1 MEILNLFFK
10 ISKFVKYLSHI
21 NIFELTRIL
30 ILFNTMIKCCLY
42 YRRLIIIISIIKFST
57 REVQSL
63 TDILIVEDEQNLA
76 RFLELELT
84 HDNYNVDI
92 EYEGQAGLD
101 KALNHSYDL
110 IILDLMLPNING
122 LEICR
127 RVRQEQTT
135 PIIIITAKSDTYDK
149 VTGLDYGADDYIVK
163 PFEIEELFARIRA
176 VLRRQPQKD
185 IIDIN
190 GIKID
195 VDAFKVTVNGEQL
208 DLTKTEYDLLY
219 VLATNR
225 NHVLQ
230 REQILNHV
238 WGYDSEVE
246 TNVVDVYIRYLRN
259 KLKPFN
265 KEKTIETVRGVG
277 YVIR

>member
-1 MEILNLFFK
+1 MAN
-10 ISKFVKYLSHI
+10 
-21 NIFELTRIL
+21 
-30 ILFNTMIKCCLY
+30 
-42 YRRLIIIISIIKFST
+42 
-57 REVQSL
+57 
-63 TDILIVEDEQNLA
+63 ILIVEDEQNLA

-84 HDNYNVDI
+84 HENYKVDI
-92 EYEGQAGLD
+92 ENDGQSGLD
-101 KALNHSYDL
+101 KALTKTYDL
-110 IILDLMLPNING
+110 IILDIMLPHING

-127 RVRQEQTT
+127 RIRQQYTT
-135 PIIIITAKSDTYDK
+135 PIIIITAKSETMDK

-176 VLRRQPQKD
+176 ILRRQPQKD
-185 IIDIN
+185 VIDIN
-190 GIKID
+190 GIIID
-195 VDAFKVTVNGEQL
+195 KNAFEVTVDGTQL
-208 DLTKTEYDLLY
+208 DLTKTEYDFLY
-219 VLATNR
+219 VLAENR

-230 REQILNHV
+230 REQILDHV

-265 KEKTIETVRGVG
+265 KERTIETVRGVG